1 MKKLFAL
8 LVMFVVAS
16 VMSVY
21 ALDIVKANGKYV
33 TKKVVG
39 VSGFTELTVN
49 GSVDVVYK
57 ESKTTKVQIV
67 GSENVV
73 KYVDVKQSGNTLI
86 VSQKNNASINLVGT
100 KLRVEVYA
108 PNVKKFLSAG
118 SSDIAIYS
126 NIVRDEIVCGIK
138 GSGDISAY
146 GLKADKIVVGIE
158 GSGDFKARRLD
169 ATNIDLGVVGS
180 GDIELKTVKAGKIS
194 AAVEGSGDVKIS
206 NGAAQEANLSAKG
219 SGDIKAVNLRA
230 VKTTAVALG
239 SSEVKCCAT
248 KELVAVASGAGEVT
262 YYGNPAKVST
272 KGSVNH
278 RGN

>member
-1 MKKLFAL
+1 
-8 LVMFVVAS
+8 
-16 VMSVY
+16 MSEQHL
-21 ALDIVKANGKYV
+21 AKI
-33 TKKVVG
+33 
-39 VSGFTELTVN
+39 GFLR
-49 GSVDVVYK
+49 DD
-57 ESKTTKVQIV
+57 
-67 GSENVV
+67 
-73 KYVDVKQSGNTLI
+73 YVDVKQSGNTLI
-86 VSQKNNASINLVGT
+86 VNQKNNASINLVGT

-108 PNVKKFLSAG
+108 PNVKKFLLTG
-118 SSDIAIYS
+118 SSDVAIYS

-138 GSGDISAY
+138 GSGDINAY
-146 GLKADKIVVGIE
+146 ELKADKIVVGIE

-180 GDIELKTVKAGKIS
+180 GDIELKTVKAGKVS

>member
-1 MKKLFAL
+1 
-8 LVMFVVAS
+8 MFVVAS

-33 TKKVVG
+33 TKKVAG
-39 VSGFTELTVN
+39 VSGFTELTVK

-57 ESKTTKVQIV
+57 ESKTTNVQIV

-86 VSQKNNASINLVGT
+86 VNQKNNASINLVGT

-206 NGAAQEANLSAKG
+206 NGVAQEANLSAKG

>member
-1 MKKLFAL
+1 MKKLIAL

-33 TKKVVG
+33 TKKVAG

-57 ESKTTKVQIV
+57 ESKTTNVQIV

-146 GLKADKIVVGIE
+146 GLKADKIVVGKE
-158 GSGDFKARRLD
+158 VNFDFKERRLN
-169 ATNIDLGVVGS
+169 ANNNDLVVVGS

>member
-33 TKKVVG
+33 TKKVAG
-39 VSGFTELTVN
+39 VSGFTELTVK

-57 ESKTTKVQIV
+57 ESKTTNVQIV

-86 VSQKNNASINLVGT
+86 VSQKSNASINLVGT

-180 GDIELKTVKAGKIS
+180 GD
-194 AAVEGSGDVKIS
+194 VKIS
-206 NGAAQEANLSAKG
+206 NGVAQEANLSAKG

>member
-33 TKKVVG
+33 TKKVAG
-39 VSGFTELTVN
+39 VSGFTELTVK

-57 ESKTTKVQIV
+57 ESKTTNVQIV

-86 VSQKNNASINLVGT
+86 VNQKNNASINLVGT

-158 GSGDFKARRLD
+158 GSGDFRARRLD

-206 NGAAQEANLSAKG
+206 NGVAQEANLSAKG

>member
-33 TKKVVG
+33 TKKVAG
-39 VSGFTELTVN
+39 VSGFTELTVK

-57 ESKTTKVQIV
+57 ESKTTNVQIV

-86 VSQKNNASINLVGT
+86 VNQKNNASINLVGT

-138 GSGDISAY
+138 GSGAISAY
-146 GLKADKIVVGIE
+146 GLKADKSVVGIE

-206 NGAAQEANLSAKG
+206 NGVAQEANLSAKG

>member
-1 MKKLFAL
+1 MKKLIAL

-33 TKKVVG
+33 TKKVAG
-39 VSGFTELTVN
+39 VSGFTELTVK

-57 ESKTTKVQIV
+57 ESKTTNVQIV

>member
-1 MKKLFAL
+1 M
-8 LVMFVVAS
+8 
-16 VMSVY
+16 
-21 ALDIVKANGKYV
+21 
-33 TKKVVG
+33 
-39 VSGFTELTVN
+39 SGFTELTVK

-57 ESKTTKVQIV
+57 ESKTTNVQIV

-86 VSQKNNASINLVGT
+86 VNQKNNASINLVGT

-158 GSGDFKARRLD
+158 GSGDFKARRRD

-206 NGAAQEANLSAKG
+206 NGVAQEANLSAKG

>member
-33 TKKVVG
+33 TKKVAG
-39 VSGFTELTVN
+39 VSGFTELTVK

-57 ESKTTKVQIV
+57 ESKTTNVQIV
-67 GSENVV
+67 GSDNVV

-86 VSQKNNASINLVGT
+86 GNHKNNASINLVGT

-180 GDIELKTVKAGKIS
+180 GDIELQTVKAGKIS

-206 NGAAQEANLSAKG
+206 NGVAQEANLSAKG